1 MENKSSEMMFN
12 FLKQFGVKD
21 QKSLLGGVFA
31 IKKRDEKA
39 QAKAAMHLMEEPLS
53 DFDY

>member
-1 MENKSSEMMFN
+1 MENKSSQLMFN

-21 QKSLLGGVFA
+21 QRSLLGGIFG

-39 QAKAAMHLMEEPLS
+39 QVKAGLLLMEEPLS

>member
-1 MENKSSEMMFN
+1 V
-12 FLKQFGVKD
+12 FG
-21 QKSLLGGVFA
+21 

-39 QAKAAMHLMEEPLS
+39 QAKATLELMEEPLS